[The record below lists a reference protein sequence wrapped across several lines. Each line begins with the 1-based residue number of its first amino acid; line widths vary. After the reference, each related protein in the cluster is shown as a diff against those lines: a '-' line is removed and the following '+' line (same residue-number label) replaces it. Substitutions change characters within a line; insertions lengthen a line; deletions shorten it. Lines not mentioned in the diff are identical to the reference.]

1 LEFVMVG
8 DLEDKSMILTS
19 HPQSGRAALREVQ
32 AVDSDAR
39 LHGWLSPGVGW
50 VALSL
55 GWETAATRLREQ
67 PPVFCRHICPVQVSV
82 PLAQNGAGLDALAAA
97 GEWLTSR
104 LDPARTFS
112 VQTRQF
118 GQGWTYARYDV
129 NQRLSEIWIG
139 QGYRLNVRQP
149 EQVVSVVLTPE
160 QGFLGVSWAADNLS
174 DWAGGARR
182 FKREEGQISRAEF
195 KLLEALELFG
205 LETPAGGLALDLG
218 AAPGGWTRVLRTRS
232 MRVVAVDPGD
242 IDSRLAADP
251 EVRHECQTAETYLRT
266 AQERFDVILNDMRMD
281 AIDSARTM
289 VRASDLLQLGG
300 WAVMTLKLPKRSLA
314 KTAAAA
320 IEVLRRRY
328 DVIGARQLFHN
339 RNEVTVA
346 LRGIDHG

>member
-1 LEFVMVG
+1 MDVL
-8 DLEDKSMILTS
+8 
-19 HPQSGRAALREVQ
+19 
-32 AVDSDAR
+32 
-39 LHGWLSPGVGW
+39 
-50 VALSL
+50 
-55 GWETAATRLREQ
+55 
-67 PPVFCRHICPVQVSV
+67 
-82 PLAQNGAGLDALAAA
+82 A
-97 GEWLTSR
+97 GEGERLTSR

-160 QGFLGVSWAADNLS
+160 QGFFGVSQAADNLS
-174 DWAGGARR
+174 DWAGAARR

-218 AAPGGWTRVLRTRS
+218 AAPGGWTRVLRVRS

-242 IDSRLAADP
+242 LDPRVATDP
-251 EVRHECQTAETYLRT
+251 EVRHASQTAETYLQT
-266 AQERFDVILNDMRMD
+266 ARERFDVILNDMRMD
-281 AIDSARTM
+281 AIDSARIM
-289 VRASDLLQLGG
+289 VRASGLLKPGG
-300 WAVMTLKLPKRSLA
+300 WAVMTLKLPKKSLA
-314 KTAAAA
+314 KSAAAA
-320 IEVLRRRY
+320 IEVLRGRY
-328 DVIGARQLFHN
+328 TIVGARQLFHN

-346 LRGIDHG
+346 LRGTNSG